1 MSYKIEGRKS
11 DDTYSQLLPFSESLR
26 PYLNGAYSP
35 LDRPVTQKVC
45 NQNLNGLNVE
55 PLPKPAEW
63 RSKKKLSLNFW
74 TRAAQN
80 NWFLYLYLYVSESR
94 MCVG

>member
-1 MSYKIEGRKS
+1 MSYKMEGRKS
-11 DDTYSQLLPFSESLR
+11 DDTHQSVIALFREFATLFEWGPFTLR
-26 PYLNGAYSP
+26 PACHA
-35 LDRPVTQKVC
+35 K
-45 NQNLNGLNVE
+45 GLQSETERAE

-63 RSKKKLSLNFW
+63 RSKQKFLSNFW

-94 MCVG
+94 KSVG